1 MIKTSALNQFST
13 LLFFKRELMISKR
26 SNETSHMLA
35 GLFDTLMASIQGL
48 IIGKSN
54 GSEGKASAWGRFL
67 DLFLSKKCLQSSIHK
82 NGVPRIPAGFF
93 DAQIASTQVIVG
105 D

>member
-13 LLFFKRELMISKR
+13 LLLFKRDLMISKQ
-26 SNETSHMLA
+26 SNEISHMLA
-35 GLFDTLMASIQGL
+35 GLFNTLMASIQRL

-54 GSEGKASAWGRFL
+54 GSKGKASAWGRFL

-82 NGVPRIPAGFF
+82 KEVPKIPAGFF